1 MCIRDS
7 GDSIQIIYGPH
18 ASVIKSKLED
28 YLERTTDDDFVD
40 EISPVSIESVE
51 LKNIVDGEVVDISES
66 CDNIFAQKMM
76 GDGLMI
82 KPQHGL
88 ICSPCDA
95 VVTMI
100 FPTKH
105 AIGLRLNNGCEILL
119 HFGVN
124 TVSLNG
130 EGFELLVKQDQT
142 IGLGEPIWNEMCIRD
157 RYKDLTLQ

>member
-1 MCIRDS
+1 
-7 GDSIQIIYGPH
+7 
-18 ASVIKSKLED
+18 
-28 YLERTTDDDFVD
+28 
-40 EISPVSIESVE
+40 
-51 LKNIVDGEVVDISES
+51 
-66 CDNIFAQKMM
+66 
-76 GDGLMI
+76 MI

-142 IGLGEPIWNEMCIRD
+142 IGLGEPIWNADLHYIR
-157 RYKDLTLQ
+157 RSCFK